1 MRANDWSLRTIEQHR
16 HHLTRQQFKTLM
28 GQAKAGNPD
37 ASMKGL
43 EKIMRKERAKNGRD

>member
-1 MRANDWSLRTIEQHR
+1 MTGKAQAFKAIKANC

-37 ASMKGL
+37 AALRGL
-43 EKIMRKERAKNGRD
+43 EKIIKRGQTNER